1 MLISIASIVFGSPT
15 PKPTMFYIV
24 VSVLLHSYLEDH
36 FLIGDLGV
44 SKLED
49 QVTHSVFSGM
59 SSGQAGSKVHPE
71 GMKGLLL
78 KIRCRV
84 KGQNLKENK

>member
-1 MLISIASIVFGSPT
+1 
-15 PKPTMFYIV
+15 MFYIV

-36 FLIGDLGV
+36 FLIGDWGV

-49 QVTHSVFSGM
+49 QVTYSVFSGM
-59 SSGQAGSKVHPE
+59 SSGQSDSKIHPE
-71 GMKGLLL
+71 GIKGPLL

-84 KGQNLKENK
+84 KGQNLKEIR